1 MDVNDKELNDIT
13 VDIMD
18 TFYRDNIVQF
28 SCANPSDNWI
38 FWISINDYDND
49 GNLDIFN
56 RMFLFIGGN
65 GMGQSILKL
74 NNEKTL
80 YMHKLIIHPNLC

>member
-38 FWISINDYDND
+38 YWISINDYDND
-49 GNLDIFN
+49 GNSYFENIID
-56 RMFLFIGGN
+56 LF
-65 GMGQSILKL
+65 SFV
-74 NNEKTL
+74 
-80 YMHKLIIHPNLC
+80 